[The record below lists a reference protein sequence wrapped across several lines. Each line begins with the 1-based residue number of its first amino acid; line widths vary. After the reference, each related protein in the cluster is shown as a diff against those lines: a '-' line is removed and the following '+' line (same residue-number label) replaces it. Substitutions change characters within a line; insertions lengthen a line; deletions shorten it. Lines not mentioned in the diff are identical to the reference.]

1 MIEERLREM
10 GIELPLASKALGS
23 YVPWLKTDKL
33 LFLSGLLPMINGQLR
48 YQGRVGEDVS
58 LEQAMDAARI
68 ITINALSILKDSL
81 GSLDKI
87 RQCVKL
93 SGYVSSAEG
102 FTEQPRVL
110 NAASDLLVG
119 IFGNRGRHVRVAVGV
134 SVLPLNSPLEIDFIF
149 EVEE

>member
-1 MIEERLREM
+1 MIEERLRDL
-10 GIELPLASKALGS
+10 GIELPAAPKALGS
-23 YVPWLKTDKL
+23 YVPWLKMDKL

-48 YQGRVGEDVS
+48 YEGRVGEDVS

-81 GSLDKI
+81 GSLDKV

-93 SGYVSSAEG
+93 SGYVSSSEG